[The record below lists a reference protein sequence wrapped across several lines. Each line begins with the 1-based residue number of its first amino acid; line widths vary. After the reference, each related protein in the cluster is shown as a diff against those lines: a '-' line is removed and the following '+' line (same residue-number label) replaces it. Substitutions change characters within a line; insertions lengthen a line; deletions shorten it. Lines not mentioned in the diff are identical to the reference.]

1 MKIAFIGDTHHNE
14 RALKVASKYINDLK
28 SDIVIHLGDC
38 IEDVKL
44 LEKTFKGEIYAV
56 AGNCDF
62 SKTYP
67 KEDTLTINGVKIF
80 FTHGDLYKVKSTMNS
95 IAIKAES
102 IGADV
107 VLFGH
112 THIPLKEEYRNII
125 FMNPG
130 SIPKPSP
137 WAKGKYIGF
146 IEIDDEG
153 VIVAAELKAVEV

>member
-14 RALKVASKYINDLK
+14 RAIEVASEYINSFKL
-28 SDIVIHLGDC
+28 DIVIHLGDC

-44 LEKTFKGEIYAV
+44 LEKNFKGEIYAV

-62 SKTYP
+62 SNIYP
-67 KEDTLTINGVKIF
+67 KENTLIINGVKIF
-80 FTHGDLYKVKSTMNS
+80 FTHGDLYKVKNTMNI

-102 IGADV
+102 IGADI

-112 THIPLKEEYRNII
+112 THIPIKEEYRNII

-137 WAKGKYIGF
+137 WSKGKYIGF
-146 IEIDDEG
+146 IEIDDNG
-153 VIVAAELKAVEV
+153 VIATAELKSVEI

>member
-14 RALKVASKYINDLK
+14 RALEVASEYINDLK
-28 SDIVIHLGDC
+28 SDVVIHLGDC

-44 LEKTFKGEIYAV
+44 LEKNFKGKIYAV

-62 SKTYP
+62 SNIYP
-67 KEDTLTINGVKIF
+67 KENTITINGVKIF

-102 IGADV
+102 IGADI
-107 VLFGH
+107 VLLGH
-112 THIPLKEEYRNII
+112 THIPLKEEYKNII

-130 SIPKPSP
+130 SIHKPYSL
-137 WAKGKYIGF
+137 AKGKYIGF
-146 IEIDDEG
+146 IEISDEG
-153 VIVAAELKAVEV
+153 VIVTAELKSVEL

>member
-14 RALKVASKYINDLK
+14 RALEVASEYINDLK
-28 SDIVIHLGDC
+28 SDVVIHLGDC

-44 LEKTFKGEIYAV
+44 LERNFEGKIYAV

-62 SKTYP
+62 SNIYP
-67 KEDTLTINGVKIF
+67 KENTITINGVKIF

-102 IGADV
+102 IGADIA
-107 VLFGH
+107 LFGH
-112 THIPLKEEYRNII
+112 THIPLKEEYKNII

-146 IEIDDEG
+146 IEISDEG
-153 VIVAAELKAVEV
+153 VIVVAELKNVEL

>member
-14 RALKVASKYINDLK
+14 RAIEVASEYINSFKL
-28 SDIVIHLGDC
+28 DIVIHLGDC

-44 LEKTFKGEIYAV
+44 LEKNFKGEIYAV

-62 SKTYP
+62 SNIYP
-67 KEDTLTINGVKIF
+67 KENTLIINGVKIF
-80 FTHGDLYKVKSTMNS
+80 FTHGDLYNVKNTMNS

-102 IGADV
+102 IGADI

-112 THIPLKEEYRNII
+112 THIPIKEEYINII

-146 IEIDDEG
+146 IEIDDNG
-153 VIVAAELKAVEV
+153 YIVTTELKSVEL

>member
-14 RALKVASKYINDLK
+14 RAIEVVTKYINSLEI
-28 SDIVIHLGDC
+28 DIVIHLGDC
-38 IEDVKL
+38 VEDIKLIEKS
-44 LEKTFKGEIYAV
+44 FKGKIHAV

-62 SKTYP
+62 SNIYP
-67 KEDTLTINGVKIF
+67 KENIININGVKIF
-80 FTHGDLYKVKSTMNS
+80 FTHGDLYNVKNTMNS

-112 THIPLKEEYRNII
+112 THIPLREEYRNIV

-137 WAKGKYIGF
+137 WAEGKYIGF
-146 IEIDDEG
+146 IEISNEG
-153 VIVAAELKAVEV
+153 VIATAELKNVEL

>member
-14 RALKVASKYINDLK
+14 KAIEKATEYINSLK
-28 SDIVIHLGDC
+28 ADMIIHLGDC
-38 IEDVKL
+38 VEDIKLIEKNFDGK
-44 LEKTFKGEIYAV
+44 IQAV

-62 SKTYP
+62 SNIYS
-67 KEDTLTINGVKIF
+67 KEDTIDINGVKIF
-80 FTHGDLYKVKSTMNS
+80 FTHGDLYNVKNTINS
-95 IAIKAES
+95 LAIKAQS
-102 IGADV
+102 ISADI

-112 THIPLKEEYRNII
+112 THIPLREEYRNII

-146 IEIDDEG
+146 IEIDNEG
-153 VIVAAELKAVEV
+153 VIVTAELKGIEV